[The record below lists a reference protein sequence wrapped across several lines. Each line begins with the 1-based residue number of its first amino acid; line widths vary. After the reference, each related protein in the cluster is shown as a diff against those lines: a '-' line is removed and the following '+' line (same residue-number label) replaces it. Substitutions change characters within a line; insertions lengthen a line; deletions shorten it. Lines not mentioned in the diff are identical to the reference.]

1 MKKGSFSTF
10 LLILVLLAGLSLL
23 LYPTFSDY
31 WNSMHQTQ
39 AIAKYSEDVSKL
51 EKVDYSAIWSDAIA
65 YNQKLALLD
74 DPLVR
79 STDLDEAYPTLL
91 NLGGS
96 GIMGYIDIPSIGVS
110 LPIYHGTEE
119 NVLQVAVGHI
129 TWSSLP
135 TGGENTHC
143 LLSAHRGL
151 PSAKL
156 FTDLDQL
163 RERDFFTLR
172 ILNELLTYEID
183 QILIV
188 EPHDIAALHIE
199 EGKDLCTLI
208 TCTPYGVNTHRLL
221 VRGHRVENNEQTEAV
236 RVLAD
241 AIEVDPIV
249 VAAII
254 VGPILIVLLII
265 TSLFDRSKRKRH

>member
-10 LLILVLLAGLSLL
+10 LLILVLLTGLSLL

-51 EKVDYSAIWSDAIA
+51 EKVDYSGIWSDAIA
-65 YNQKLALLD
+65 YNQQVSLLD

-79 STDLDEAYPTLL
+79 GTGLDEVYPTLL

-129 TWSSLP
+129 SWSSLP

-188 EPHDIAALHIE
+188 EPHDIAALQIE
-199 EGKDLCTLI
+199 DGKDLCTLI
-208 TCTPYGVNTHRLL
+208 TCTPYGINTHRML
-221 VRGHRVENNEQTEAV
+221 VRGHRVENNEQTETV

-241 AIEVDPIV
+241 AMEIDPIV

-254 VGPILIVLLII
+254 VGPILVLLLII
-265 TSLFDRSKRKRH
+265 TSLLDRSKGNRR